1 MIYGQIHK
9 LLNYIHENNI
19 HISDELLEEVLK
31 SQLEPQHFAILKE
44 KKAIIQIF
52 LYPAASS
59 QIMNKKFD
67 FIMKMKDKVSFQK
80 LKQLVQI
87 YDWKWCEFDAKHYP
101 EFFLA
106 CENPAIISR
115 PKILSLIA
123 NQNDWFKME
132 KLRLACDNPNI
143 VNNYK
148 IFNKLA
154 SQDSG
159 RKVIALLLAC
169 ENPNILNNNKI
180 FNRIASQNSWGQMQQ
195 LRLALDNPNI
205 VNNYKIF
212 NRIASQNSWEQMREL
227 RLACDNPNILNNY
240 KIFNRIASQNSWERM
255 RELRLAC
262 DNLEILSNLKL
273 LDLIANC
280 NNWLEMRKLRLI
292 GESSM
297 EWLNNVL
304 WQSLNDQKQ
313 EKKKQ
318 KELLTK
324 MKQVNI
330 VIHEKKIQNLD
341 LLEDANLKNKEYV
354 PSIQLVKNKQVNGK

>member
-9 LLNYIHENNI
+9 LLNYIQKNNI

-148 IFNKLA
+148 IYNKLA
-154 SQDSG
+154 SQDSW
-159 RKVIALLLAC
+159 RKVIEFLLAC
-169 ENPNILNNNKI
+169 
-180 FNRIASQNSWGQMQQ
+180 
-195 LRLALDNPNI
+195 
-205 VNNYKIF
+205 
-212 NRIASQNSWEQMREL
+212 
-227 RLACDNPNILNNY
+227 
-240 KIFNRIASQNSWERM
+240 
-255 RELRLAC
+255 
-262 DNLEILSNLKL
+262 
-273 LDLIANC
+273 
-280 NNWLEMRKLRLI
+280 
-292 GESSM
+292 
-297 EWLNNVL
+297 
-304 WQSLNDQKQ
+304 
-313 EKKKQ
+313 
-318 KELLTK
+318 
-324 MKQVNI
+324 
-330 VIHEKKIQNLD
+330 
-341 LLEDANLKNKEYV
+341 
-354 PSIQLVKNKQVNGK
+354 